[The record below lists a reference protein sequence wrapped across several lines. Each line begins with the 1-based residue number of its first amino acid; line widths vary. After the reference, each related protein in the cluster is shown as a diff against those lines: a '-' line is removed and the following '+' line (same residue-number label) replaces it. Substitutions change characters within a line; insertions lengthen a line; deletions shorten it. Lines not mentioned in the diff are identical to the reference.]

1 MVLWDHTLKLDRNNL
16 MVFCLVLGK
25 TGTAMKQV
33 KITKMTTIQTKSN
46 KVLET
51 RQIDSL
57 QEIIRRMK
65 ASSQM
70 RILDPIIYHK
80 LTQISKN

>member
-1 MVLWDHTLKLDRNNL
+1 
-16 MVFCLVLGK
+16 
-25 TGTAMKQV
+25 MKQEKV
-33 KITKMTTIQTKSN
+33 IKMTTIQTKSN

-51 RQIDSL
+51 KQMDSL

-70 RILDPIIYHK
+70 RILDPIIHHK
-80 LTQISKN
+80 LIQISKN

>member
-16 MVFCLVLGK
+16 MVFCSVLGK
-25 TGTAMKQV
+25 TGTVMKRV
-33 KITKMTTIQTKSN
+33 KVTKMTTIQTRSN

-51 RQIDSL
+51 KQIDSL

-80 LTQISKN
+80 LAQISKN